1 MRFGL
6 HGFLTAP
13 LSVGAIFR
21 SRCGRGVS
29 GEQSLSSGKM
39 RNFLRRNL
47 LCGGVLVF
55 LLVWL
60 AGCGSTVPH
69 FVPQPGADYS
79 RGMFHRVL
87 PGESLALIAGY
98 YERNMQLLAQFNEL
112 SSASSVYPGQ
122 ILYIPPTNDATIL
135 TAGRLSMA
143 DIRKARM
150 LLSGEKTGGRQ
161 LAAAGSER
169 ESALPIAD
177 KRASASAK
185 RKVEPQPEPR
195 KYASALK
202 NPVQVSQLRPAE
214 SRSAR
219 TVSATASPA
228 PVETRSASRSW
239 RSRLFGSSK
248 SEPEAAVVKETVVN
262 GGDGQ
267 FHWPLERFRWSRGF
281 STQWLSPHQ
290 GVDLAVE
297 EGTPIHAA
305 DDGVVL
311 QSGRLGEY
319 GNLVVL
325 DHGAGYSTLYGH
337 ASKLLVHEGQKVRA
351 GDTIA
356 LVGSTGRATGSHLH
370 FEIRY
375 NAKAIDPERKLS
387 KPRHDGEYL
396 VAQGR

>member
-1 MRFGL
+1 
-6 HGFLTAP
+6 
-13 LSVGAIFR
+13 
-21 SRCGRGVS
+21 
-29 GEQSLSSGKM
+29 M

-47 LCGGVLVF
+47 LRGGVFVF

-60 AGCGSTVPH
+60 AACGSTVPH

-135 TAGRLSMA
+135 TTGQLSMA
-143 DIRKARM
+143 DIRKARL

-161 LAAAGSER
+161 LASSSAGSGR

-177 KRASASAK
+177 KRASTSAK

-202 NPVQVSQLRPAE
+202 NPVEESQLRSAE
-214 SRSAR
+214 ARSAR

-239 RSRLFGSSK
+239 RSRLFGSSTK
-248 SEPEAAVVKETVVN
+248 SEPDSPAVKATVVR

-267 FHWPLERFRWSRGF
+267 FRWPLERFRWSRGF

-290 GVDLAVE
+290 GVDLAAE

-305 DDGVVL
+305 EDGTVL

-325 DHGAGYSTLYGH
+325 DHGGGYSTLYGH
-337 ASKLLVHEGQKVRA
+337 VSKSLVREGQKVRT

-356 LVGSTGRATGSHLH
+356 LVGSTGRATGPHLH

-387 KPRHDGEYL
+387 KPGRSGEYL